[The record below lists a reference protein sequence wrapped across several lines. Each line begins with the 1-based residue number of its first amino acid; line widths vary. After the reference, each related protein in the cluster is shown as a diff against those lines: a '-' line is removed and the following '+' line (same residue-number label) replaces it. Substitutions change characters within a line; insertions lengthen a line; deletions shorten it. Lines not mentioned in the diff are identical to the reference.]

1 MPKISIVM
9 PTYNQ
14 AKFIKA
20 AIDSILAQTFQDFE
34 LIIVNDGSTD
44 NTKPLLESYLGDDR
58 VRILKK
64 ENGGTGSALN
74 RGFEYARGQYETWFS
89 SDNIMYPT
97 ALQDLSDYL
106 DAHPDID
113 YVYGNCEIGVMD
125 HTGLVEAHRKNI
137 KDEISQ
143 EWNPAMLQHHYF
155 LGIIWLW
162 RKDLRIKAGPFQLEP
177 CEDYYMVLEME
188 RLGGRFAFLDKTLA
202 WFRRHGENMS
212 MKINKEGKDYS
223 GFVRRKS
230 AANRKQSIIPKI
242 AHFYWGEKTLPYMRY
257 LTISSFARYNPEW
270 KIKLY
275 TPTIGSSSITWPS
288 HEHKYKLL
296 NVKNYYDELLQLN
309 IEHIEID
316 FNQKFGVSNN
326 MPEVHKS
333 DYLRWHLLSTEGGLW
348 SDMDILYFA
357 SMPKDFSNFETG
369 ICINNIYGHSVG
381 FLLAT
386 PFNDF
391 YKDIARLARFGYKAD
406 DYQCLGTSLLTH
418 NYPDFK
424 GIERKC
430 RGVFNIP
437 MDIVYPYDATRIQ
450 DIYALGELSGITGR
464 TIGIHWYAGHSL
476 AGKFQEGKISDCRL
490 ADIIKKE
497 GYSADF
503 DNSTGYR

>member
-1 MPKISIVM
+1 MPTISIIM
-9 PTYNQ
+9 PTFNQ
-14 AKFIKA
+14 DKFIIS
-20 AIDSILAQTFQDFE
+20 AINSIIAQTFRDFE

-44 NTKPLLESYLGDDR
+44 NTKPLLESFLWDNR
-58 VRILKK
+58 VHIINKD
-64 ENGGTGSALN
+64 NGGTGSALN
-74 RGFEYARGQYETWFS
+74 EGFKHAAGKYETWFS

-97 ALQDLSDYL
+97 ALEELNNYL

-113 YVYGNCEIGVMD
+113 YVYANCEIGIMD
-125 HTGLVEAHRKNI
+125 YTGLVEVQRKNI

-143 EWNPAMLQHHYF
+143 EWNPAILQHHYF

-162 RKDLRIKAGPFQLEP
+162 RRELRIKAGLFQLEP
-177 CEDYYMVLEME
+177 CEDYYMTLEME
-188 RLGGRFAFLDKTLA
+188 RMGARFVFFDKPLA

-242 AHFYWGEKTLPYMRY
+242 AHFYWGEETLPYMRY
-257 LTISSFARYNPEW
+257 LTIASFVRHNPDW

-275 TPTIGSSSITWPS
+275 TPTFGSSAKTWSS
-288 HEHKYKLL
+288 HEHKYKLEATD
-296 NVKNYYDELLQLN
+296 YYDALLQLD
-309 IEHIEID
+309 IKHIQID
-316 FNQKFGVSNN
+316 FSKKFGLSNN

-357 SMPKDFSNFETG
+357 SVPSDFSNFETG
-369 ICINNIYGHSVG
+369 VCINNKYGHSVG
-381 FLLAT
+381 FLLASM
-386 PFNDF
+386 FNNYYEDV
-391 YKDIARLARFGYKAD
+391 ARLARLSYRAD
-406 DYQCLGTSLLTH
+406 DYQCLGTSLLMH

-424 GIERKC
+424 SIERKF

-437 MDIVYPYDATRIQ
+437 MDIVYPYDATRIP
-450 DIYALGELSGITGR
+450 DIYSLRELSGITER
-464 TIGIHWYAGHSL
+464 TIGIHWYAGHLL
-476 AGKFQEGKISDCRL
+476 AGKFQSGMIPDCRL

-503 DNSTGYR
+503 DNSIRYR